1 MIGNSPLIKM
11 KNMCKKEGIKCEVLA
26 KCESFM
32 PGGSLKD
39 RVGKRTVHDLE
50 KLGKIKPGYTLI
62 EATSGNCGIGLALLG
77 AVKGYEV
84 IITMPDKMSLEKS
97 YVLSGFGAHT
107 IRTPTDAPFN
117 TKESHIGVAKTLNS
131 EIETSLFLDQV
142 YLIFISLVFR

>member
-1 MIGNSPLIKM
+1 MVGNSPLIRLNNIS
-11 KNMCKKEGIKCEVLA
+11 KNEGIKCELLA
-26 KCESFM
+26 KCEQFL

-39 RVGKRTVHDLE
+39 RVGKRTVGDLE
-50 KLGKIKPGYTLI
+50 KCGKIKPGYTLI

-97 YVLSGFGAHT
+97 FILSGFGAHT

-117 TKESHIGVAKTLNS
+117 TKESLIGVAKTLNS
-131 EIETSLFLDQV
+131 EIENSLFLDQV
-142 YLIFISLVFR
+142 TII

>member
-11 KNMCKKEGIKCEVLA
+11 NNIAKKEGIKCELLA
-26 KCESFM
+26 KCEQFL

-39 RVGKRTVHDLE
+39 RVGRRTVSDLE
-50 KLGKIKPGYTLI
+50 KLGKISPGYTLI

-97 YVLSGFGAHT
+97 FVLSGFGAHT

-117 TKESHIGVAKTLNS
+117 TNESHIGVAKTLNT
-131 EIETSLFLDQV
+131 EIKTSLFLDQV
-142 YLIFISLVFR
+142 YTSLL